1 MCRQMSGHDPTTGTV
16 PSTGCPDSRQFAF
29 VANPRPLILGS
40 IIGGLSALVL
50 MALWAWRNV
59 RLRDPMDVVVV
70 AFAVTAGLMA
80 GGVSV
85 RRRLLHARRDARS
98 LGHIELDDRGV
109 RWRQRD
115 GSLGFD
121 VDWKDVALA
130 TTDASNFTVLLRLL
144 DGSPVLLGVLSEQHV
159 PSGQVVL
166 ERFGELVEMVERKVP
181 SAKHPGTKDPAA
193 GRSVIG
199 LGLLTCLMAG
209 ALYAANRELGVQLH
223 WHRLL
228 LLMPAVIGGIGLVI
242 VIGGVRVRIGRG
254 ALISPLY
261 GPGYRA
267 KVVRFLVV
275 AAVANFVLLGVMNG
289 LAR

>member
-1 MCRQMSGHDPTTGTV
+1 
-16 PSTGCPDSRQFAF
+16 
-29 VANPRPLILGS
+29 LILGS
-40 IIGGLSALVL
+40 ILGGLAALVL

-59 RLRDPMDVVVV
+59 PLRDPIDVVIV
-70 AFAVTAGLMA
+70 AFALAAGLMA
-80 GGVSV
+80 GGASI
-85 RRRLLHARRDARS
+85 RRRWLDARHDARS
-98 LGHIELDDRGV
+98 LGYIELDDQGV
-109 RWRQRD
+109 RWWQRD

-121 VDWKDVALA
+121 IHWKDVALA
-130 TTDASNFTVLLRLL
+130 TIDASNFTILLRML
-144 DGSPVLLGVLSEQHV
+144 DGSPVLLGALSQQDM

-166 ERFGELVEMVERKVP
+166 ERFGEIVELVEHKVP
-181 SAKHPGTKDPAA
+181 SARHQGTKDPAA

-209 ALYAANRELGVQLH
+209 ALYAANRELGAQLH

-228 LLMPAVIGGIGLVI
+228 LLMPVVIGGIGLVI

-275 AAVANFVLLGVMNG
+275 ATVANFVLLGVMNG